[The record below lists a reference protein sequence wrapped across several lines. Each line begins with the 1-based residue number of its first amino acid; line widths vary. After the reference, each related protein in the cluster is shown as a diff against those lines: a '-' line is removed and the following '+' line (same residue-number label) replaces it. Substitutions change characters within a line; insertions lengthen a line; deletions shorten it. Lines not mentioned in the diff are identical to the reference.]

1 MSLFIG
7 AALLAGAVVLFLLH
21 PMLTGD
27 KAPMEG
33 EEDEMTE
40 AESRRRVT
48 LRALRDVE
56 YDFVTGKLDDRDYDA
71 LRRELSAEALA
82 ALEAEKAEREAQDPA
97 ALEREVAAVRQGLRE
112 GRTCARCGHVNTAD
126 SRFCASCGTPLIHAG
141 GGVPP
146 TPAAPGSP
154 GGGAAEG

>member
-21 PMLTGD
+21 PMITGER
-27 KAPMEG
+27 APMEG
-33 EEDEMTE
+33 EEDEMSE

-56 YDFVTGKLDDRDYDA
+56 YDRATGKLDEHDYQA

-82 ALEAEKAEREAQDPA
+82 ALDAEQAEQALREPE
-97 ALEREVAAVRQGLRE
+97 ALEREIARVRAGLHT
-112 GRTCARCGHVNTAD
+112 GRTCARCGHVNPAE
-126 SRFCASCGTPLIHAG
+126 SRFCASCGQALA
-141 GGVPP
+141 
-146 TPAAPGSP
+146 
-154 GGGAAEG
+154 GAADETADRPTASGATPERR